1 MKYAASAA
9 LCALLTSG
17 PAIAGSKPSPVGTSS
32 AEVIYTLT
40 GRNSYELFVSNEDGT
55 GAVSLFKSTSQ
66 LNGRLGPRA
75 DRTVAFWNGGELNLL
90 HYDITSTGVKPGA
103 RQLLLNS
110 GRRFASPFD
119 FSGQD
124 IAWWHPE
131 TGKLHVYNLVN
142 GDSVIA
148 TVPALTSVSFSPD
161 GASIFYAE
169 ATGPTTHSIRSIPK
183 VGGAASDY
191 GISGYIYGFDS
202 GHQSNAFAVAYQ
214 VAGVG
219 PHLDYIPPSQ
229 SSGVTF
235 ANGSD
240 GAFRCDDKVIIYRR
254 SSGGNSV
261 STLKYNVV
269 SNSTSTFST
278 NSNIIFASYMPT
290 C

>member
-1 MKYAASAA
+1 MKYAAFA
-9 LCALLTSG
+9 LSALLISS
-17 PAIAGSKPSPVGTSS
+17 PAIPAGKSPAVGTSS

-40 GRNSYELFVSNEDGT
+40 GRNSYELLVSNEDGT
-55 GAVSLFKSTSQ
+55 GAVSLFKSANQ

-75 DRTVAFWNGGELNLL
+75 GRTIAFWNGGELNLL
-90 HYDITSTGVKPGA
+90 NYDITSTGVLPGT
-103 RQLLLNS
+103 RQVLLNS

-119 FSGQD
+119 YSGAD

-131 TGKLHVYNLVN
+131 TNQLHVYNLVG
-142 GDSVIA
+142 GDHVIA
-148 TVPALTSVSFSPD
+148 TVAALTSVSFSPD
-161 GASIFYAE
+161 GASIFYAQG
-169 ATGPTTHSIRSIPK
+169 TGPTTSVMRSIPTA
-183 VGGAASDY
+183 GGDASDV
-191 GISGYIYGFDS
+191 GISSYIYSFDS

-219 PHLDYIPPSQ
+219 PHLDYIPAGQ
-229 SSGVTF
+229 TSGATF

-278 NSNIIFASYMPT
+278 NGNIIFASYMPT

>member
-1 MKYAASAA
+1 MQYAAVAI
-9 LCALLTSG
+9 CALLISS
-17 PAIAGSKPSPVGTSS
+17 PAIPGGKSPAGTSS
-32 AEVIYTLT
+32 PEVIYTLT
-40 GRNSYELFVSNEDGT
+40 GRNSYDLLVSNEDGT
-55 GAVSLFKSTSQ
+55 GAVSLFKSANQ
-66 LNGRLGPRA
+66 LSGRFGPRA
-75 DRTVAFWNGGELNLL
+75 DQTVAFWNGGELNLL
-90 HYDITSTGVKPGA
+90 HYDITTTGVKAGTK
-103 RQLLLNS
+103 QVLLTS

-119 FSGQD
+119 FSGKD
-124 IAWWHPE
+124 IAWWHAE
-131 TGKLHVYNLVN
+131 TGQLHVHNLVT
-142 GDSVIA
+142 GDQVIA
-148 TVPALTSVSFSPD
+148 NVPSLTSVSFSPD
-161 GASIFYAE
+161 GAAIFYAE
-169 ATGPTTHSIRSIPK
+169 ATGATTHVMRSIPSA
-183 VGGAASDY
+183 GGVASDV

-219 PHLDYIPPSQ
+219 PHLDYLPAGQ
-229 SSGVTF
+229 TSGATF

-261 STLKYNVV
+261 STLKYDIV